1 MIAIWSY
8 VIAAAILCGL
18 AILFAR
24 YFSLWLQAYFTGAR
38 ISLFSLVLMSL
49 RRANPRSIVQ
59 CKVMAV
65 QSGLATLSTDAIEA
79 QYLAGGDIH
88 RVTLALIAAD
98 RAGICLDWNTAAA
111 IDLAGR
117 DIMEAVRG
125 TVNPK
130 VINCPDPKDGRGDT
144 LYGVA
149 KDGIQLRVRVL
160 VTVRTN
166 LSELVGGATEATVVA
181 RVGQGIISAIGA
193 CDGYRDA
200 LGDPMVI
207 TRQVIAKGLDSQT
220 AFAIVSIDIADID
233 VGTNI
238 GAKLQIDQADA
249 DVRVARATA
258 EKRRAM
264 AIARQQEMRA
274 QLANSRAMLVLAE
287 AEIPA
292 AIAVALRVG
301 QLHAMFPNSP
311 VTDGRVRGATATQAG
326 PYHAD
331 WAPEEDRESWS
342 SHERNC

>member
-8 VIAAAILCGL
+8 IVAAAILCGL
-18 AILFAR
+18 AILVAS
-24 YFSLWLQAYFTGAR
+24 YFRLWLQAYFTGTR
-38 ISLFSLVLMSL
+38 ISLLDLVLMSL
-49 RRANPRSIVQ
+49 RKSNPRAIVQ

-65 QSGLATLSTDAIEA
+65 QSGLAAHSTSALEA
-79 QYLAGGDIH
+79 HYLAGGEVH

-117 DIMEAVRG
+117 DVMEAVKVS
-125 TVNPK
+125 VNPK
-130 VINCPDPKDGRGDT
+130 VIDCPDPKDGGGDT

-149 KDGIQLRVRVL
+149 KDGVQLKVRVR

-166 LSELVGGATEATVVA
+166 LSQLVGGATEATVVA
-181 RVGQGIISAIGA
+181 RVGQSIISAIGS
-193 CDGYRDA
+193 CDSYREA
-200 LGDPMVI
+200 LGDPTVI

-249 DVRVARATA
+249 DVRVARAAA

-274 QLANSRAMLVLAE
+274 ELAKSRALLVLAE

-292 AIAVALRVG
+292 PLAIAFRTG
-301 QLHAMFPNSP
+301 QLHTRRLRREKMPRTIPN
-311 VTDGRVRGATATQAG
+311 
-326 PYHAD
+326 
-331 WAPEEDRESWS
+331 
-342 SHERNC
+342 